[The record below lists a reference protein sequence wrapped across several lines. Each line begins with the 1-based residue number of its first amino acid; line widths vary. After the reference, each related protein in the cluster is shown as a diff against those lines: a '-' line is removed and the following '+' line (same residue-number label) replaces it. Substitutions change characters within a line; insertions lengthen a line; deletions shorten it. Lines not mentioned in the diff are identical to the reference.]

1 MNKTTEQFYVME
13 YLSDNA
19 GNPFFMHKIWDPQ
32 LPDYDIFM
40 SPPNISDFSSLYRL
54 RASTNQ
60 LDGDYLISDN
70 LVSYD
75 FMKVCE
81 ECFANNI
88 YIPVDIS
95 LLKNKKPEKKYYLFF
110 FAGLY

>member
-40 SPPNISDFSSLYRL
+40 SP
-54 RASTNQ
+54 Q
-60 LDGDYLISDN
+60 
-70 LVSYD
+70 
-75 FMKVCE
+75 
-81 ECFANNI
+81 
-88 YIPVDIS
+88 IS
-95 LLKNKKPEKKYYLFF
+95 LTSLRYIV
-110 FAGLY
+110 